1 MNGTIFTPKTRP
13 TGQGF
18 AFAELWRWA
27 GGLFPKG
34 QVLPD
39 LVWRQRHRWL
49 IGLLL
54 LHAIG
59 LPVMGLLAG
68 QTIGWSAAAGLILA
82 SLAGMAT
89 WSRISR
95 VIRAALVTTGLITAG
110 VILVH
115 FSNGRIEAHFH
126 FFVIIA
132 FIATYHDWRPF
143 LLALGLI
150 VLHHGVMGT
159 LEPAAVYNHP
169 HAMAHPWVW
178 AAIHGG
184 GILAE
189 SLGLLLYWKF
199 NETAT
204 AQLRKSERQFQL
216 VVESAPHGLLMVNQA
231 GVMVMVNAQIERVG
245 GYQRQELLGQ
255 PMEILIPERFKPDF
269 QRAFVHA
276 LSTHVMES
284 HCNVSFRRK
293 DGTEFP
299 VELGLN
305 SIETPNGLHLLAS
318 VIGITE
324 HRQAA
329 ENIAQTTER
338 LEIAS
343 STLQTGIWDWN
354 IAKNELV
361 WNDRMFDLYGVQK
374 DEFTGAYDGWLSHVH
389 FDDRAR
395 FEEAVQHA
403 LLKGQPYAIE
413 FRIRRPDGSVRVIK
427 AAGQIL
433 RDMDGTPLRMTGIN
447 YDVTESRQAEQ
458 ALRESEER
466 YRLMIEEITDY
477 AILTLDREGKVASW
491 NSGARRLKQ
500 YEEAEII
507 GRHFSCF
514 YMPEAIAQG
523 HPARLLQQASLQ
535 GRAEDEGWRV
545 RKDDS
550 RFWADVT
557 ITALHDETGAI
568 RGFSKVTR
576 DITARKQTESRMEQS
591 AMEMEC
597 KNLQLEVAH
606 DLAQTAT
613 EAKSRFLASMSHEIR
628 TPMNAIVGMADLLA
642 ETPLTKEQEDYVN
655 RFSRAANHLLELI
668 NDILDF
674 SKIEAE
680 QLELEAIDFNL
691 PELVESTAE
700 LMAIRAH
707 AKGLELMTNIGMNV
721 PETVTGDP
729 THLRQI
735 LVNLIGNAIKFTE
748 HGEIVIR
755 IESAEPR
762 LVRFEI
768 SDTGIGIPE
777 NKARSIFENFTQVDY
792 STTRKYGGT
801 GLGLSISKRLTELMG
816 SEIEVNSLL
825 GLGST
830 FGFTIMFPA
839 ATAATTDP
847 FAAFPAL
854 QGLRLL
860 VVDDHETNRSVIGAI
875 LSKGGA
881 FVTAC
886 ENGPDALALMQHAS
900 AAGEP
905 VQLAIIDRQMP
916 SMDGLQVVE
925 AMRQATEL
933 AGIPVLMLTS
943 GMYKDD
949 SEHARRLQIKGTV
962 SKPISRAA
970 LLIAAA
976 AAIASPATDAG
987 ASLLPAVP
995 LPPIPDLTR
1004 PLRILLAEDLEDN
1017 RDVVA
1022 LFLNK
1027 TPWSLEFAAN
1037 GAVAVA
1043 KFKAGQYDLV
1053 LMDMQMP
1060 VLDGYQATAAI
1071 RRWEQEHQRTPT
1083 PIVALTANVFAEE
1096 LNESLASG
1104 CTAYLTKPIKKQM
1117 LLKAI
1122 REHTQQP
1129 MDHAA

>member
-1 MNGTIFTPKTRP
+1 MNSTIFTPKTRP

-18 AFAELWRWA
+18 AFSELWRWA

-34 QVLPD
+34 EVLPD
-39 LVWRQRHRWL
+39 PTWRQRHRWL

-59 LPVMGLLAG
+59 LPIMGLLAG
-68 QTIGWSAAAGLILA
+68 QTVGWSAAAGLILA
-82 SLAGMAT
+82 SLAGMAA
-89 WSRISR
+89 WGRMSRA
-95 VIRAALVTTGLITAG
+95 IRAALVTTGLIAAG
-110 VILVH
+110 AILVH
-115 FSNGRIEAHFH
+115 VSDGRIEAHFH
-126 FFVIIA
+126 FFIIIA
-132 FIATYHDWRPF
+132 FIAIYQEWCSF

-159 LEPAAVYNHP
+159 LMPAAVYNHP
-169 HAMAHPWVW
+169 HAMAHPWMW
-178 AAIHGG
+178 AAVHGG

-204 AQLRKSERQFQL
+204 AQLRKSERQLQL
-216 VVESAPHGLLMVNQA
+216 VVESAPHGLLIVNQD

-245 GYQRQELLGQ
+245 GYPRQELLGQ
-255 PMEILIPERFKPDF
+255 PMEMLIPERFKPDLR
-269 QRAFVHA
+269 RAFVHA
-276 LSTHVMES
+276 LSSHVTD
-284 HCNVSFRRK
+284 NNRTLSFQRK

-305 SIETPNGLHLLAS
+305 AIDTPNGLHLLAS
-318 VIGITE
+318 IIDITE
-324 HRQAA
+324 REQQEAAFRLAKFSMDQAA
-329 ENIAQTTER
+329 EAIYWIDPQANILDVNNA
-338 LEIAS
+338 AS
-343 STLQTGIWDWN
+343 LMLGYS
-354 IAKNELV
+354 
-361 WNDRMFDLYGVQK
+361 K
-374 DEFTGAYDGWLSHVH
+374 DELCAMTVHDLNPDFQANMWPEFWAESQRRGTMVFETSHRAKDGRLIPIEVSVNYLAYEGKEYHCA
-389 FDDRAR
+389 FAR
-395 FEEAVQHA
+395 DITA
-403 LLKGQPYAIE
+403 
-413 FRIRRPDGSVRVIK
+413 RR
-427 AAGQIL
+427 Q
-433 RDMDGTPLRMTGIN
+433 T
-447 YDVTESRQAEQ
+447 EQ

-466 YRLMIEEITDY
+466 YRLMIEDISDY
-477 AILTLDREGKVASW
+477 AILTLDREGTVASW

-500 YEEAEII
+500 YEEAEIL

-514 YMPEAIAQG
+514 YTPEDLALG
-523 HPARLLQQASLQ
+523 LPARLLQQASAQ
-535 GRAEDEGWRV
+535 GRAGNEGWRV
-545 RKDDS
+545 RKDGS

-557 ITALHDETGAI
+557 ITAMHDHTGSI
-568 RGFSKVTR
+568 RGFSKVAR
-576 DITARKQTESRMEQS
+576 DTTSRKQTESRLEQA

-597 KNLQLEVAH
+597 KNLELEVAN

-613 EAKSRFLASMSHEIR
+613 EAKIRFLASMSHEIR

-642 ETPLTKEQEDYVN
+642 ETTLTKEQKDYID

-674 SKIEAE
+674 SKIEAD
-680 QLELEAIDFNL
+680 QLELEATDFNL
-691 PELVESTAE
+691 PELVESAAE

-707 AKGLELMTNIGMNV
+707 AKGLELIADIRMNV

-729 THLRQI
+729 TRLRQI

-748 HGEIVIR
+748 RGEVVIR
-755 IESAEPR
+755 VESAGPS
-762 LVRFEI
+762 LVRFEV

-777 NKARSIFENFTQVDY
+777 NKVRSIFENFTQVDS
-792 STTRKYGGT
+792 STTRKFGGT
-801 GLGLSISKRLTELMG
+801 GLGLSISKRLAELMG
-816 SEIEVNSLL
+816 GEIEVSSLL

-830 FGFTIMFPA
+830 FGFTILLPA
-839 ATAATTDP
+839 ATAATTGP
-847 FAAFPAL
+847 YAACPTL

-860 VVDDHETNRSVIGAI
+860 VVDDHETNRSVIGAM

-886 ENGPDALALMQHAS
+886 EDGPEALALMQQAS
-900 AAGEP
+900 AIGEP
-905 VQLAIIDRQMP
+905 IQLAIVDHRMP
-916 SMDGLQVVE
+916 SMDGVQVIE

-943 GMYKDD
+943 GMHKAD
-949 SEHARRLQIKGTV
+949 SEHARRFKIKGTV
-962 SKPISRAA
+962 SKPIGRVA
-970 LLIAAA
+970 LLTAAA

-987 ASLLPAVP
+987 ASRLSDVP
-995 LPPIPDLTR
+995 LPPMTDLTR

-1022 LFLNK
+1022 LFLKK
-1027 TPWSLEFAAN
+1027 TPWSLDIAEN
-1037 GAVAVA
+1037 GAIAVA
-1043 KFKAGQYDLV
+1043 KFQAGRYDLV

-1071 RRWEQEHQRTPT
+1071 RRWEQEQQRTPT
-1083 PIVALTANVFAEE
+1083 PIVALTANVFTEE

-1104 CTAYLTKPIKKQM
+1104 CTAYLTKPIKKQI

-1122 REHTQQP
+1122 QEHTQRPIDQ
-1129 MDHAA
+1129 AA